1 MNRYRTQ
8 SELERTLHS
17 HGRALAW
24 PLLAAALVG
33 CGGTTTFQDQT
44 PIRVAVAPPPP
55 KVAEAPPPPK
65 QVVLRDNKIEITEKI
80 QFALNKA
87 EILSVSFPLLDE
99 VAKVMRDNPHVK
111 QIAVEGH
118 ASPEGGDEYN
128 LKLSQ
133 ARAEAVRS
141 YLVQKGVAA
150 ERLTAK
156 GYGSSRPIAKNDTE
170 QGREKNRRVEF
181 NIIKQDITREK
192 VEIDPATGEQK
203 VLEKTS
209 ALSAKEVSR

>member
-1 MNRYRTQ
+1 MNRYRTS

-17 HGRALAW
+17 HARALAW

-87 EILSVSFPLLDE
+87 EILSVSFSLLDE
-99 VAKVMRDNPHVK
+99 VAKVMRENPHVK
-111 QIAVEGH
+111 LIAVEGH

-133 ARAEAVRS
+133 ARAEAVRA
-141 YLVQKGVAA
+141 YLVQKGVTA

-192 VEIDPATGEQK
+192 VEIDPSTGEQK

-209 ALSAKEVSR
+209 ALSANEVTP